1 MPASAAVSRDAKEK
15 SKMKRKWIQLA
26 ALLVGGASML
36 QNGCVN
42 DFVGGFFN
50 TGWPTDNRILNLA
63 IDILNEELFG

>member
-1 MPASAAVSRDAKEK
+1 
-15 SKMKRKWIQLA
+15 MKRKWIQLA

-36 QNGCVN
+36 QNGCVS